1 MKLFTDLKMK
11 YSEMTSGRKNKAE
24 TDDSTEQVY
33 DALTP
38 VIMKDARTEEY
49 FTALNYAFSK
59 NQVRNIAVT
68 GPYGAGK
75 STVILSYLDERKK
88 NDFISVSLADFS
100 LSGKDL
106 EPPKNA
112 EIELSILQQILY
124 KEDKSTLPDSRID
137 RIQKRDKKHIFGIFL
152 SSLSIVLPLFLFS
165 LSVMPKK
172 ILSYYGADEKT
183 LAYVENAF
191 PERLV
196 MGVTLA
202 LISLFF
208 TVRVASKAGF
218 FDKKLKLSKIAFLQ
232 ASADVSA
239 QESSSLL
246 NNCLD
251 EIVYFFSRSRSKVV
265 VFEDLDRLGNSE
277 IFVKLREI
285 NQIIN
290 NKIRNEP
297 VRFIY
302 ACRDDIFL
310 GSDVRTKFFD
320 FILPVV
326 PVLDSRNAYTHL
338 RNKLKDFPVRDSVL
352 LKQTSLY
359 ISDMRSL
366 KNIANEYNVF
376 RRVVDE
382 NKNEAKIF
390 SVIFYKNVYAQDYN
404 LTDKKSG
411 VLFSYIKDY
420 RLGKLHENYFNSL
433 DERKSELEKKVQRL
447 EKETA
452 SSDADVRKEII
463 CRYISEALWAT
474 LYFSQSQHGR
484 SHAAAFTPEQ
494 LHSDESSFLSF
505 FNGCSKCY
513 IGYDAYRNNGYNP
526 VYHSFEVD
534 VSDVENEYKKRAE
547 LVLSDRR
554 QEYQNTLSYLNDANE
569 KIRIRNSI
577 TLAELTLLIGE
588 KKFTQIAEGYIE
600 EGSSPDILDGKQ
612 LETLQTGF
620 LRGGFEVLYY
630 LLTNGYIMQDYMMF
644 RSIFQEGTISAND
657 NDYIKAVG
665 RFTGCKEVN
674 DSFSLDSEKEVIT
687 ELAEQ
692 HYIYREG
699 ALHHQIVT
707 YLMKAP
713 TSINSGYLAVMISK
727 LFEKKPHEIISVF
740 DALASRF
747 IHSESFKDFIICALE
762 KNGYLDRMLSFLQSS
777 EPAPVQINIIINM
790 IAFVKPATSD
800 NPKNYRKFVEEQG
813 FGLVSRLDE
822 NTFQPFMDNI
832 RKLGV
837 IYSDVILP
845 GTDTETRALDY
856 IAEYG
861 MYRFDK
867 ANFRTVVAGLLAKDN
882 VICEDVDARPLS
894 LVTDSGLPQVKSRID
909 SNSDVFVREIFICS
923 DESSSAIVE
932 MLLHDTLSDEEKT
945 EILEQMQFTLPDLKA
960 FGDDFLATDEG
971 RSWRDLFFLHDHVEP
986 HWTSLLEYLH
996 QECDQAVLTGF
1007 IERHADALGMEQ
1019 VALTDDGDEKL
1030 LYERIICD
1038 DDLSE
1043 TAYKAVLHALPV
1055 NTDLWDQ
1062 NLSSENVRRMIFS
1075 NKLSLGTGSFSKV
1088 SEWLGTLTNGDLL
1101 KTLLFWFTQ
1110 FREAFLTDAEYY
1122 LNFYNDL
1129 TFHEYML
1136 ASVCRSAEFTVA
1148 EKAGLVLNGYENY
1161 SEDVLDNLGLSDDVI
1176 KDMIRNAGS
1185 DDLKISLI
1193 LRLLKMGNPTRKD
1206 MSALM
1211 NVLSETEYRKVFS
1224 QKTATLTLNNSY
1236 GAEALFGALQGR
1248 GFITSWS
1255 PISEGKYS
1263 VNCRRKYS
1271 EEDE

>member
-1 MKLFTDLKMK
+1 MK
-11 YSEMTSGRKNKAE
+11 YSEISSGRKDKAV
-24 TDDSTEQVY
+24 TDNSTRQVY

-49 FTALNYAFSK
+49 FTALDYAFSQ

-75 STVILSYLDERKK
+75 STVILSYLDKRQE

-100 LSGKDL
+100 LSGKDQ
-106 EPPKNA
+106 EPPRNA

-124 KEDKSTLPDSRID
+124 KEDKSSLPDSRID

-152 SSLSIVLPLFLFS
+152 SSLSIVFPLFLFS

-172 ILSYYGADEKT
+172 ILSYFGADEKT
-183 LAYVENAF
+183 LAYAENAF

-196 MGVTLA
+196 TGVILA
-202 LISLFF
+202 LIFLFF

-218 FDKKLKLSKIAFLQ
+218 FDKKLKLNKIAFLQ

-290 NKIRNEP
+290 NNIKNEP

-338 RNKLKDFPVRDSVL
+338 RNKLKDFPARDNVL

-366 KNIANEYNVF
+366 KNIANEYNIF

-420 RLGKLHENYFNSL
+420 RLRTIHDNYFNSL
-433 DERKSELEKKVQRL
+433 DEKKAELEEKSHRL

-452 SSDADVRKEII
+452 SSDTDVRKEII
-463 CRYISEALWAT
+463 CRFISEAMWSDV
-474 LYFSQSQHGR
+474 YFSKSQHIRHGTFT
-484 SHAAAFTPEQ
+484 STPEQ
-494 LHSDESSFLSF
+494 LFQDEGSFLSF
-505 FNGCSKCY
+505 FGNNSICF
-513 IGYDAYRNNGYNP
+513 IGYDERGYN
-526 VYHSFEVD
+526 SFRAFQID
-534 VSDVENEYKKRAE
+534 VSDVAEEYKKRAA
-547 LVLSDRR
+547 LVSSNRR
-554 QEYQNTLSYLNDANE
+554 QEYQKTVSNLADVNE
-569 KIRIRNSI
+569 KIRMRNSI
-577 TLAELTLLIGE
+577 SLADLTLFIGE
-588 KKFTQIAEGYIE
+588 KKFIQIAEGYIE
-600 EGSSPDILDGKQ
+600 ECSSPDILDGKQ
-612 LETLQTGF
+612 LETLRTGF

-665 RFTGCKEVN
+665 RFTGCKAVN
-674 DSFSLDSEKEVIT
+674 ESFSLDSEKEVIS

-707 YLMKAP
+707 YLMKIP
-713 TSINSGYLAVMISK
+713 TTKNSVYLSDMISK
-727 LFEKKPHEIISVF
+727 LFEKKAHEVLSVF
-740 DALASRF
+740 EVLASRF
-747 IHSESFKDFIICALE
+747 IHAESFKDFIIYALE

-777 EPAPVQINIIINM
+777 EPAPVQIKIIINM

-800 NPKNYRKFVEEQG
+800 NKVNYSKFVEEQG
-813 FGLVSRLDE
+813 YGLVSRLDE
-822 NTFQPFMDNI
+822 NTFQSFMDNI

-837 IYSDVILP
+837 IYSDIELP
-845 GTDTETRALDY
+845 GTDTEAQALNY
-856 IAEYG
+856 IAEHG

-882 VICEDVDARPLS
+882 VTCEDVDARPLS
-894 LVTDSGLPQVKSRID
+894 LVMDSDLSQVKSRID
-909 SNSDVFVREIFICS
+909 SNSDVFVREMFIGS
-923 DESSSAIVE
+923 DESTSAIVE
-932 MLLHDTLSDEEKT
+932 MLLHDTLSDEAKT
-945 EILEQMQFTLPDLKA
+945 EILEQMQFTVPDMKP
-960 FGDDFLATDEG
+960 FGDDFLSTDEG
-971 RSWRDLFFLHDHVEP
+971 LSCRDLFFLHDHVEP

-996 QECDQAVLTGF
+996 QQCDQAVLTGY
-1007 IERHADALGMEQ
+1007 IERHADALGMQQ
-1019 VALTDDGDEKL
+1019 VALTGDGDEKM

-1038 DDLSE
+1038 DDLSD

-1075 NKLSLGTGSFSKV
+1075 NKLSLGTESFSKV
-1088 SEWLGTLTNGDLL
+1088 TERLGTLTNGDVCRA
-1101 KTLLFWFTQ
+1101 LLFWFTQ
-1110 FREAFLTDAEYY
+1110 FKEAFLADAEYY
-1122 LNFYNDL
+1122 LNSENDQ
-1129 TFHEYML
+1129 TYHECML

-1148 EKAGLVLNGYENY
+1148 DKAGLVLNGYENY
-1161 SEDVLDNLGLSDDVI
+1161 SEDALDNLGLSDDVI

-1193 LRLLKMGNPTRKD
+1193 LRLLKTGNPTRKD
-1206 MSALM
+1206 MSALV
-1211 NVLSETEYRKVFS
+1211 NVLSEKEYRKVFS
-1224 QKTATLTLNNSY
+1224 QKTATLTLKSSSK
-1236 GAEALFGALQGR
+1236 AEALLGALQVS

-1255 PISEGKYS
+1255 VKSEGKYFVTCSRTYS
-1263 VNCRRKYS
+1263 V
-1271 EEDE
+1271 EDE

>member
-1 MKLFTDLKMK
+1 MKFLTDLKIK
-11 YSEMTSGRKNKAE
+11 YSEITSGRKDKAV
-24 TDDSTEQVY
+24 TDNSTGQVY

-38 VIMKDARTEEY
+38 VIMKDARVEEY
-49 FTALNYAFSK
+49 FTALDYAFSES
-59 NQVRNIAVT
+59 QVRNIAVT

-75 STVILSYLDERKK
+75 STVILSYLDKRKE

-100 LSGKDL
+100 ISGKDQ

-137 RIQKRDKKHIFGIFL
+137 RIQKRDIKHILGIFF
-152 SSLSIVLPLFLFS
+152 SSLFIVMPLFLFS

-172 ILSYYGADEKT
+172 ILSYFGADEKT
-183 LAYVENAF
+183 LAYVENTF
-191 PERLV
+191 PERLWIS
-196 MGVTLA
+196 MILA

-208 TVRVASKAGF
+208 TVRAASKAGF

-239 QESSSLL
+239 HESSSLL

-265 VFEDLDRLGNSE
+265 VFEDLDRLGNSD

-290 NKIRNEP
+290 NNIRNEP

-338 RNKLKDFPVRDSVL
+338 RNKLKDFPARDNVL

-376 RRVVDE
+376 RKVVDE

-420 RLGKLHENYFNSL
+420 RLRTLHDNYFNSL
-433 DERKSELEKKVQRL
+433 DDEKAELEVKLHRL

-463 CRYISEALWAT
+463 CRFISKAMWSDV
-474 LYFSQSQHGR
+474 YFSKSQYIHHGTVT
-484 SHAAAFTPEQ
+484 SKPEQ
-494 LHSDESSFLSF
+494 LFQNEESFLSF
-505 FNGCSKCY
+505 FGNDSLCF
-513 IGYDAYRNNGYNP
+513 IGYNERGYS
-526 VYHSFEVD
+526 SFKSFQID
-534 VSDVENEYKKRAE
+534 ISDVTEEYKKRAK
-547 LVLSDRR
+547 LVSSDRR
-554 QEYQNTLSYLNDANE
+554 QEYQKTVSNLADVNE
-569 KIRIRNSI
+569 KIRMRNSI
-577 TLAELTLLIGE
+577 SLADLTLFIGE
-588 KKFTQIAEGYIE
+588 KKFIQIAEGYIE
-600 EGSSPDILDGKQ
+600 ECSSPDILDRKQ
-612 LETLQTGF
+612 LETLRTGF

-665 RFTGCKEVN
+665 RFTGCKAVN
-674 DSFSLDSEKEVIT
+674 ESFSLDSEKEVIS

-707 YLMKAP
+707 YLMKVP
-713 TSINSGYLAVMISK
+713 TTINSGYLSDMISK
-727 LFEKKPHEIISVF
+727 LFEKKAHEVLSVF
-740 DALASRF
+740 EVLASRF
-747 IHSESFKDFIICALE
+747 IQGESFKDFIIYALE
-762 KNGYLDRMLSFLQSS
+762 KNGYLDKILSFLQSS
-777 EPAPVQINIIINM
+777 EPAPVQIKIIINM
-790 IAFVKPATSD
+790 IAFVRPVISD
-800 NPKNYRKFVEEQG
+800 NKVNYRKFVEEHG
-813 FGLVSRLDE
+813 YGLISRLDE
-822 NTFQPFMDNI
+822 NTLQPFMDNI
-832 RKLGV
+832 RELGV
-837 IYSDVILP
+837 IYSDVELP
-845 GTDTETRALDY
+845 GSDTEARALNY
-856 IAEYG
+856 IAEHR
-861 MYRFDK
+861 MYLFDK
-867 ANFRTVVAGLLAKDN
+867 ANFRTVVAGLLSKDN
-882 VICEDVDARPLS
+882 VTCEDVDARPLS
-894 LVTDSGLPQVKSRID
+894 LVTDNDLSQVKSRID
-909 SNSDVFVREIFICS
+909 SNSDVFVRDMLIGS
-923 DESSSAIVE
+923 DESSSVIVN
-932 MLLHDTLSDEEKT
+932 MLLHDTLSDEAKT
-945 EILEQMQFTLPDLKA
+945 EILEQMQFTVPDLKP
-960 FGDDFLATDEG
+960 FGDDFLNTDEG
-971 RSWRDLFFLHDHVEP
+971 LSWRDLFFLHDHVEP
-986 HWTSLLEYLH
+986 HWTSLLEYLQ
-996 QECDQAVLTGF
+996 QECDQVVLSGY
-1007 IERHADALGMEQ
+1007 IERHAEALGMQQ
-1019 VALTDDGDEKL
+1019 VILTGDGDEKL

-1038 DDLSE
+1038 EGLSDA
-1043 TAYKAVLHALPV
+1043 AYEAVLPALPV

-1062 NLSSENVRRMIFS
+1062 NLSSGNVRRIIFS
-1075 NKLSLGTGSFSKV
+1075 NKLSLGTGAFSKV
-1088 SEWLGTLTNGDLL
+1088 TERFGTLTNGAVC

-1110 FREAFLTDAEYY
+1110 CREEFLTDAEYY
-1122 LNFYNDL
+1122 LNSDNDP
-1129 TFHEYML
+1129 TYREYML
-1136 ASVCRSAEFTVA
+1136 ASVCRSADFSVA
-1148 EKAGLVLNGYENY
+1148 EKAGLVLQGYENY
-1161 SEDVLDNLGLSDDVI
+1161 SEEVLDNLGLSDDVI
-1176 KDMIRNAGS
+1176 KYMIGKAGN
-1185 DDLKISLI
+1185 DVLKISLI
-1193 LRLLKMGNPTRKD
+1193 LRLLKTANPTRKD
-1206 MSALM
+1206 MSALV

-1224 QKTATLTLNNSY
+1224 QKTATLTLNNSSE
-1236 GAEALFGALQGR
+1236 AEALLGALQDS
-1248 GFITSWS
+1248 GFIISWS
-1255 PISEGKYS
+1255 VRSEGKYFVICS
-1263 VNCRRKYS
+1263 RRS
-1271 EEDE
+1271 LEEDE

>member
-1 MKLFTDLKMK
+1 MKLFTYLKVK
-11 YSEMTSGRKNKAE
+11 YSEMTSGRKDKAV

-137 RIQKRDKKHIFGIFL
+137 RIQKRDKKHIFGIFF

-172 ILSYYGADEKT
+172 ILSYFGADEKT
-183 LAYVENAF
+183 LAYVDNAF
-191 PERLV
+191 PARLLI
-196 MGVTLA
+196 GVTLA

-265 VFEDLDRLGNSE
+265 VFEDLDRLGNSD

-285 NQIIN
+285 NQIVN
-290 NKIRNEP
+290 NNIRNEP

-338 RNKLKDFPVRDSVL
+338 RNKLKDFPVRDNVL

-411 VLFSYIKDY
+411 VLFSYVKDY
-420 RLGKLHENYFNSL
+420 RLGNLHEQYFNSL
-433 DERKSELEKKVQRL
+433 DEKKAELERKVQRL

-463 CRYISEALWAT
+463 CRYISEALWSG
-474 LYFSQSQHGR
+474 LYFSLSQHPRYNNNGLY
-484 SHAAAFTPEQ
+484 FMPEQ
-494 LHSDESSFLSF
+494 LYRSEEDFLNF
-505 FNGCSKCY
+505 FGRGSHCF
-513 IGYDAYRNNGYNP
+513 IGYDERNSNG
-526 VYHSFEVD
+526 FRAFQVD
-534 VSDVENEYKKRAE
+534 ISDVIDEYKKRAE
-547 LVLSDRR
+547 LVSSDRR
-554 QEYQNTLSYLNDANE
+554 QEYLNAVSYLNDVNE
-569 KIRIRNSI
+569 QIRIRNSI
-577 TLAELTLLIGE
+577 TLADLTLYIGE

-600 EGSSPDILDGKQ
+600 ECSSPDILDEQQ
-612 LETLQTGF
+612 LETLRTGF

-674 DSFSLDSEKEVIT
+674 ESFSLDSEKEVIT
-687 ELAEQ
+687 ELDEQ

-707 YLMKAP
+707 YLMKVP
-713 TSINSGYLAVMISK
+713 TTKNSGYLSDMISK
-727 LFEKKPHEIISVF
+727 LFEKKAHEVLSVF
-740 DALASRF
+740 DVLASKF
-747 IHSESFKDFIICALE
+747 IHAESFKDFIIYALE

-777 EPAPVQINIIINM
+777 ESAPVQIKIIINM

-800 NPKNYRKFVEEQG
+800 NKVNYGKFVEEQG
-813 FGLVSRLDE
+813 YGLVSRLDE

-837 IYSDVILP
+837 IYSDVELS
-845 GTDTETRALDY
+845 GTDSEARALNY
-856 IAEYG
+856 IAEHG

-867 ANFRTVVAGLLAKDN
+867 ANFRTVVAGLLAKDD
-882 VICEDVDARPLS
+882 VTCEDVDARPLS
-894 LVTDSGLPQVKSRID
+894 LVTDSGLSQVKSRID
-909 SNSDVFVREIFICS
+909 SNSDVFVREMFIGS
-923 DESSSAIVE
+923 DENSSAIVE
-932 MLLHDTLSDEEKT
+932 MLLHDNLSDEAKT
-945 EILEQMQFTLPDLKA
+945 EILEQMQFTLPDLKP
-960 FGDDFLATDEG
+960 FGDDFLATYEG

-986 HWTSLLEYLH
+986 HWTTLLEYLH
-996 QECDQAVLTGF
+996 QGCDQAVLTGY
-1007 IERHADALGMEQ
+1007 IERHADDLGMQQ
-1019 VALTDDGDEKL
+1019 VALTGDGDEKL

-1075 NKLSLGTGSFSKV
+1075 NKISLGTGSFSKV
-1088 SEWLGTLTNGDLL
+1088 TEQLGTLTNGGVCR
-1101 KTLLFWFTQ
+1101 TLLFWFTQ
-1110 FREAFLTDAEYY
+1110 FREAFLTDADYY
-1122 LNFYNDL
+1122 LNSANDQ
-1129 TFHEYML
+1129 TFHECML
-1136 ASVCRSAEFTVA
+1136 ASVCRSAAFTVA
-1148 EKAGLVLNGYENY
+1148 EKAGLVLKGYENY

-1193 LRLLKMGNPTRKD
+1193 LRLLKTGNPTIKD
-1206 MSALM
+1206 MSALV
-1211 NVLSETEYRKVFS
+1211 NALSETEYRKVFS
-1224 QKTATLTLNNSY
+1224 QKTATLTLNNSS
-1236 GAEALFGALQGR
+1236 GAEALLGALQGS
-1248 GFITSWS
+1248 GFITSWA
-1255 PISEGKYS
+1255 PKSEGKYF
-1263 VNCRRKYS
+1263 VNCSRKYS

>member
-1 MKLFTDLKMK
+1 MK
-11 YSEMTSGRKNKAE
+11 YSEITSGRKDKAV
-24 TDDSTEQVY
+24 TDNSTEQVY

-49 FTALNYAFSK
+49 FTALDYAFSQ

-75 STVILSYLDERKK
+75 STVILSYLNKRKE

-100 LSGKDL
+100 LSGKDQ

-137 RIQKRDKKHIFGIFL
+137 RIQKRDIKHILGIFF
-152 SSLSIVLPLFLFS
+152 SSLFIVIPLFLFS

-172 ILSYYGADEKT
+172 ILSYFGADEKT

-191 PERLV
+191 PERL
-196 MGVTLA
+196 GISIILA

-265 VFEDLDRLGNSE
+265 VFEDLDRLGNSD

-290 NKIRNEP
+290 NNIINEP

-338 RNKLKDFPVRDSVL
+338 RNKLKDFPVRDNVL

-376 RRVVDE
+376 RKVVDE

-411 VLFSYIKDY
+411 VLFSYINDY
-420 RLGKLHENYFNSL
+420 RLRILHDHYFKSL
-433 DERKSELEKKVQRL
+433 DEEKEELENKVERL
-447 EKETA
+447 KKETA
-452 SSDADVRKEII
+452 SSAADVRKEII
-463 CRYISEALWAT
+463 CRYISESMWSGI
-474 LYFSQSQHGR
+474 YFSTSQHPR
-484 SHAAAFTPEQ
+484 YNNSVYFIPEQ
-494 LHSDESSFLSF
+494 LYKSEEDFLTF
-505 FNGCSKCY
+505 FGRGNACF
-513 IGYDAYRNNGYNP
+513 IGYDERASNGFRAFQINI
-526 VYHSFEVD
+526 
-534 VSDVENEYKKRAE
+534 SDVVEEYKKRAK
-547 LVLSDRR
+547 LVSSDRR
-554 QEYQNTLSYLNDANE
+554 QEYQKTVSHLNDVNE
-569 KIRIRNSI
+569 KVRIRNSI
-577 TLAELTLLIGE
+577 TLAELTLFIGE
-588 KKFTQIAEGYIE
+588 KKFTEIAESYIE
-600 EGSSPDILDGKQ
+600 KCISPDILDVKQ
-612 LETLQTGF
+612 LETLRTGF

-644 RSIFQEGTISAND
+644 RSIFQEGTISVND

-674 DSFSLDSEKEVIT
+674 DSFSLDSEKEVIS

-707 YLMKAP
+707 YLMKVP
-713 TSINSGYLAVMISK
+713 TTINSGYLSDIISK
-727 LFEKKPHEIISVF
+727 LFENKAHEVLSVF
-740 DALASRF
+740 EVLASRF
-747 IHSESFKDFIICALE
+747 IHAESFKDFIICALE
-762 KNGYLDRMLSFLQSS
+762 KNGYLDKMLSFLQSS
-777 EPAPVQINIIINM
+777 EPAPVQIKIIINM
-790 IAFVKPATSD
+790 IAFVKPVTSD
-800 NPKNYRKFVEEQG
+800 NKVNYRKFVEEQG
-813 FGLVSRLDE
+813 YGLISRLDE
-822 NTFQPFMDNI
+822 NTLQPFMDNI
-832 RKLGV
+832 RELGV
-837 IYSDVILP
+837 IYSDVELP
-845 GTDTETRALDY
+845 GSDTEARALNY
-856 IAEYG
+856 IAEHR
-861 MYRFDK
+861 MYLFDK

-882 VICEDVDARPLS
+882 VTCEDVDARPLS
-894 LVTDSGLPQVKSRID
+894 LVTDNDLSQVKSRID
-909 SNSDVFVREIFICS
+909 SNSDVFVRDMLIGS
-923 DESSSAIVE
+923 DESSSVIVN
-932 MLLHDTLSDEEKT
+932 MLLHDTLSDETKT
-945 EILEQMQFTLPDLKA
+945 EILEQMQFTVPDLKP
-960 FGDDFLATDEG
+960 FGDDFLNTDEG
-971 RSWRDLFFLHDHVEP
+971 LSWRDLFFLHDHVEP
-986 HWTSLLEYLH
+986 HWTSLLEYLQ
-996 QECDQAVLTGF
+996 QECDQAVLSGY
-1007 IERHADALGMEQ
+1007 IERHADALGMQQ
-1019 VALTDDGDEKL
+1019 VALTGDGDEKL

-1038 DDLSE
+1038 DGLSDA
-1043 TAYKAVLHALPV
+1043 AYKAVLPALPV

-1062 NLSSENVRRMIFS
+1062 NLSSGNVRRMIFN
-1075 NKLSLGTGSFSKV
+1075 NKLTLGTGSFSKV
-1088 SEWLGTLTNGDLL
+1088 TERLGTLTNGTVCN
-1101 KTLLFWFTQ
+1101 TLLFWFTQ
-1110 FREAFLTDAEYY
+1110 FREEFLTDAEYY
-1122 LNFYNDL
+1122 LNSDNDQ
-1129 TFHEYML
+1129 TYYECML
-1136 ASVCRSAEFTVA
+1136 ASICRSAEFTAA
-1148 EKAGLVLNGYENY
+1148 EKAALVLNGYENY
-1161 SEDVLDNLGLSDDVI
+1161 SEDVLDHLGLSAEVI
-1176 KDMIRNAGS
+1176 KNMIRNADN

-1193 LRLLKMGNPTRKD
+1193 LRLLKTGNPTRND
-1206 MSALM
+1206 MSALV
-1211 NVLSETEYRKVFS
+1211 NVLSEKEYRKVFS
-1224 QKTATLTLNNSY
+1224 QKTATLTLKSSSK
-1236 GAEALFGALQGR
+1236 AEALLGALQGS

-1255 PISEGKYS
+1255 VKSEGKYFVTCS
-1263 VNCRRKYS
+1263 RTYS

>member
-1 MKLFTDLKMK
+1 MK
-11 YSEMTSGRKNKAE
+11 YSEITSGRKDKAV
-24 TDDSTEQVY
+24 TDNSTGQVY

-49 FTALNYAFSK
+49 FTALDNAFSE

-75 STVILSYLDERKK
+75 STVILSYLDKRKEK
-88 NDFISVSLADFS
+88 DFISVSLADFS
-100 LSGKDL
+100 LSGKDQ

-137 RIQKRDKKHIFGIFL
+137 RIQKRDIKHILGIFF

-172 ILSYYGADEKT
+172 ILSYFGADEKT

-191 PERLV
+191 PERLGISV
-196 MGVTLA
+196 ILA
-202 LISLFF
+202 LTSLFF

-218 FDKKLKLSKIAFLQ
+218 FDKKLKLNKIAFLQ

-290 NKIRNEP
+290 NNIKNVP

-338 RNKLKDFPVRDSVL
+338 RNKLKDFPVRDNVL

-376 RRVVDE
+376 RQVVDE

-390 SVIFYKNVYAQDYN
+390 SVIFYKNIYAQDYN

-411 VLFSYIKDY
+411 VLFSFIKDY
-420 RLGKLHENYFNSL
+420 RLRKLHENYFNSL
-433 DERKSELEKKVQRL
+433 DEKKTELEEKSQRL

-463 CRYISEALWAT
+463 CRFISEALWTA
-474 LYFSQSQHGR
+474 LYFCKSQHGR
-484 SHAAAFTPEQ
+484 SHGAAFTPEQ
-494 LHSDESSFLSF
+494 LFSDESIFLSF
-505 FNGCSKCY
+505 FNGSSKCY
-513 IGYDAYRNNGYNP
+513 IGYDGYRNNGYNP
-526 VYHSFEVD
+526 VYHYFEVD
-534 VSDVENEYKKRAE
+534 ISDVENEYKERAE
-547 LVLSDRR
+547 LVSSDRR
-554 QEYQNTLSYLNDANE
+554 QEYQNTVFYLNDVNE
-569 KIRIRNSI
+569 QIRIRNSI
-577 TLAELTLLIGE
+577 TLAELTTLIGE
-588 KKFTQIAEGYIE
+588 KKFTRLAESYIE
-600 EGSSPDILDGKQ
+600 KCSSPDILDGKQ
-612 LETLQTGF
+612 LETLRTGF

-644 RSIFQEGTISAND
+644 RSIFQEGTISVND

-674 DSFSLDSEKEVIT
+674 DSFFLDSEKEVIS

-707 YLMKAP
+707 YLMKVP
-713 TSINSGYLAVMISK
+713 TTINSGYLSDMISK
-727 LFEKKPHEIISVF
+727 LFEKKAHEVLSVF
-740 DALASRF
+740 EVLASRF
-747 IHSESFKDFIICALE
+747 IHGESFKDFIIYALE

-777 EPAPVQINIIINM
+777 ESAPVQIKIIINM
-790 IAFVKPATSD
+790 IAFVKPATS
-800 NPKNYRKFVEEQG
+800 NNKLNYRKFVEEQG
-813 FGLVSRLDE
+813 YGLVSRLDE
-822 NTFQPFMDNI
+822 HTIQPFMNNI
-832 RKLGV
+832 RELGV
-837 IYSDVILP
+837 IYSDVELP
-845 GTDTETRALDY
+845 GSDTEARALNY
-856 IAEYG
+856 IADHG

-867 ANFRTVVAGLLAKDN
+867 ANFTTVVAGLLAKDN
-882 VICEDVDARPLS
+882 VTCEDVDARPLS
-894 LVTDSGLPQVKSRID
+894 LVTDNDLSQVKSRID
-909 SNSDVFVREIFICS
+909 SNSDVFVREMFIGS
-923 DESSSAIVE
+923 GESSSVTVE
-932 MLLHDTLSDEEKT
+932 MLLHDTLSDEAKT
-945 EILEQMQFTLPDLKA
+945 EILEQMQFTVPDLKP
-960 FGDDFLATDEG
+960 FGDDFLNTDEG

-996 QECDQAVLTGF
+996 QECDQAVLTGY
-1007 IERHADALGMEQ
+1007 IERHAEALGMQQ
-1019 VALTDDGDEKL
+1019 VALTGAGDEKL

-1038 DDLSE
+1038 DDLSDA
-1043 TAYKAVLHALPV
+1043 AYKAVLPPLPV

-1062 NLSSENVRRMIFS
+1062 NLSSGNVRRIIFS
-1075 NKLSLGTGSFSKV
+1075 NKLSLGTGAFSKV
-1088 SEWLGTLTNGDLL
+1088 TERFGTLTNGAVC

-1110 FREAFLTDAEYY
+1110 FREEFLTDAEYY
-1122 LNFYNDL
+1122 LNSDNDP
-1129 TFHEYML
+1129 TYREYML
-1136 ASVCRSAEFTVA
+1136 ASVCRSADFSVA
-1148 EKAGLVLNGYENY
+1148 EKAGLVLQGYENY
-1161 SEDVLDNLGLSDDVI
+1161 SEEVLDNLGLSDDVI
-1176 KDMIRNAGS
+1176 KYMIGKAGN
-1185 DDLKISLI
+1185 DVLKISLI
-1193 LRLLKMGNPTRKD
+1193 LRLLKMANPTRKD
-1206 MSALM
+1206 MSALV

-1224 QKTATLTLNNSY
+1224 QKTATLTLNNSSE
-1236 GAEALFGALQGR
+1236 AEALLGALQDS
-1248 GFITSWS
+1248 GFIISWS
-1255 PISEGKYS
+1255 VRSEGKYFVICS
-1263 VNCRRKYS
+1263 RRS
-1271 EEDE
+1271 LEEDE

>member
-1 MKLFTDLKMK
+1 MK
-11 YSEMTSGRKNKAE
+11 YSEITSGRKDKTI
-24 TDDSTEQVY
+24 TDNSTGQVY

-49 FTALNYAFSK
+49 FTALDYAFSE

-75 STVILSYLDERKK
+75 STVILSYLDKRKE

-100 LSGKDL
+100 LSGKDQ

-124 KEDKSTLPDSRID
+124 KEDKSSLPDSRID
-137 RIQKRDKKHIFGIFL
+137 RIQKRDKKHIFGIFF

-172 ILSYYGADEKT
+172 ILSYFGADEET

-196 MGVTLA
+196 TGVMLA

-218 FDKKLKLSKIAFLQ
+218 FDKKLKLNKIAFLQ

-290 NKIRNEP
+290 NNIKNEP

-320 FILPVV
+320 FILPIV

-338 RNKLKDFPVRDSVL
+338 RNKLKDFPARDNVL

-411 VLFSYIKDY
+411 VLFSFIKDY
-420 RLGKLHENYFNSL
+420 RLGKLHEHYFNSL
-433 DERKSELEKKVQRL
+433 DEKKAELEEKSQRL

-463 CRYISEALWAT
+463 CRYISEKLWVS
-474 LYFSQSQHGR
+474 LYFCKSQHGP
-484 SHAAAFTPEQ
+484 SNGAAFTPEQ
-494 LHSDESSFLSF
+494 LYIDSGTFLSF
-505 FNGCSKCY
+505 FNGSSKCY
-513 IGYDAYRNNGYNP
+513 IGYDVNRNNGYNA
-526 VYHSFEVD
+526 VYNYFEVD

-547 LVLSDRR
+547 LVYSDRR
-554 QEYQNTLSYLNDANE
+554 QQYQNAISHLNDVNE

-577 TLAELTLLIGE
+577 TLADLTLFIGE
-588 KKFTQIAEGYIE
+588 KKFIQIAEGYIE
-600 EGSSPDILDGKQ
+600 ECSSPDILDGKQ
-612 LETLQTGF
+612 LETLRTGF

-644 RSIFQEGTISAND
+644 RSIFQEGTISVND

-665 RFTGCKEVN
+665 RFTGCKAVN
-674 DSFSLDSEKEVIT
+674 DSFSLDSEKEVIS

-707 YLMKAP
+707 YLMKIP
-713 TSINSGYLAVMISK
+713 TTKNSAYLSVMISK
-727 LFEKKPHEIISVF
+727 LFEKKAHEVLSVF
-740 DALASRF
+740 EVLASKF
-747 IHSESFKDFIICALE
+747 IHVESFKDFIIYALE

-777 EPAPVQINIIINM
+777 ESAPVQIKIIINM

-800 NPKNYRKFVEEQG
+800 NKVNYRKFVEEQG
-813 FGLVSRLDE
+813 YGLISRLDE
-822 NTFQPFMDNI
+822 NTLQPFMDNI
-832 RKLGV
+832 RELGV
-837 IYSDVILP
+837 SYCDVKLP
-845 GTDTETRALDY
+845 GTDTEARALNY
-856 IAEYG
+856 IAEHR

-867 ANFRTVVAGLLAKDN
+867 ANFRTVVAGLLVKDN
-882 VICEDVDARPLS
+882 VTCEDVDARPLS
-894 LVTDSGLPQVKSRID
+894 LVTDNDLSQVKSRID
-909 SNSDVFVREIFICS
+909 SNSDVFVREMFIGS
-923 DESSSAIVE
+923 DESSSVTVE
-932 MLLHDTLSDEEKT
+932 MLLHDTLSDEAKT
-945 EILEQMQFTLPDLKA
+945 EILEQVQFTVPDLKP
-960 FGDDFLATDEG
+960 FGDDFLNTDEG
-971 RSWRDLFFLHDHVEP
+971 LSWQDLFFLHDHVEP

-996 QECDQAVLTGF
+996 QECDQAVLTGY
-1007 IERHADALGMEQ
+1007 INRHADALGMQQ
-1019 VALTDDGDEKL
+1019 VALTGDGDEKL

-1062 NLSSENVRRMIFS
+1062 NLSSGNVRRMIFS
-1075 NKLSLGTGSFSKV
+1075 NKLTLGTGSFSKV
-1088 SEWLGTLTNGDLL
+1088 TERLGTLTNGVVCR
-1101 KTLLFWFTQ
+1101 TLLFWFTQ
-1110 FREAFLTDAEYY
+1110 FREEFLNDAEYY
-1122 LNFYNDL
+1122 LNSDNDQ
-1129 TFHEYML
+1129 TYHECIL

-1161 SEDVLDNLGLSDDVI
+1161 SEDVLESLGLSDDVM
-1176 KDMIRNAGS
+1176 KDMIRNAGN
-1185 DDLKISLI
+1185 DELKISLI
-1193 LRLLKMGNPTRKD
+1193 LRLLKTGNPARKD
-1206 MSALM
+1206 MSALVD
-1211 NVLSETEYRKVFS
+1211 VLSETEYRKVFS
-1224 QKTATLTLNNSY
+1224 QKTATLTLNNSSE
-1236 GAEALFGALQGR
+1236 AEALLGALQGS

-1255 PISEGKYS
+1255 AKSEGKYF
-1263 VNCRRKYS
+1263 VNCSRKYS

>member
-1 MKLFTDLKMK
+1 
-11 YSEMTSGRKNKAE
+11 MTPGRKNKAV

-38 VIMKDARTEEY
+38 VIIKDARTEEY

-137 RIQKRDKKHIFGIFL
+137 RIQKRDIKHIISIFF
-152 SSLSIVLPLFLFS
+152 SSFFIVMPLFLFS

-172 ILSYYGADEKT
+172 ILSYFGADVKT
-183 LAYVENAF
+183 LAYVESAF
-191 PERLV
+191 PERLWIS
-196 MGVTLA
+196 MILA

-265 VFEDLDRLGNSE
+265 VFEDLDRLGNSD

-290 NKIRNEP
+290 NNTRNEP

-338 RNKLKDFPVRDSVL
+338 RNKLKDFPVRDNVL

-376 RRVVDE
+376 RKVVDE

-411 VLFSYIKDY
+411 VLFSYINDY
-420 RLGKLHENYFNSL
+420 RLRTLHDHYFKSL
-433 DERKSELEKKVQRL
+433 DEEKEELEKKVERL
-447 EKETA
+447 KKETA
-452 SSDADVRKEII
+452 SSAADVRKEII
-463 CRYISEALWAT
+463 CRYISEAMWSGI
-474 LYFSQSQHGR
+474 YFSTSQYPRYNNNGVY
-484 SHAAAFTPEQ
+484 FIPEQ
-494 LHSDESSFLSF
+494 LYKSEEDFLTF
-505 FNGCSKCY
+505 FGRGNACF
-513 IGYDAYRNNGYNP
+513 IGYDERNSNG
-526 VYHSFEVD
+526 FRAFQID
-534 VSDVENEYKKRAE
+534 ISDVVEEYKKRAK
-547 LVLSDRR
+547 LVSSDRK
-554 QEYQNTLSYLNDANE
+554 QEYQKTVSHLNYVNE
-569 KIRIRNSI
+569 KVRIRNSI
-577 TLAELTLLIGE
+577 SLAELTLFIGE
-588 KKFTQIAEGYIE
+588 KKFTEIAESYIE
-600 EGSSPDILDGKQ
+600 KYISPDILDVKQ
-612 LETLQTGF
+612 LETLRTGF

-644 RSIFQEGTISAND
+644 RSIFQEGTISVND

-674 DSFSLDSEKEVIT
+674 DSFSLDSEKEVIS

-707 YLMKAP
+707 YLMKVP
-713 TSINSGYLAVMISK
+713 TTINSGYLSDMISK
-727 LFEKKPHEIISVF
+727 LFENKAHEVLSVF
-740 DALASRF
+740 EVLASKF
-747 IHSESFKDFIICALE
+747 IHGESFKDFIICALE
-762 KNGYLDRMLSFLQSS
+762 KNGYLDKMLSFLQSS
-777 EPAPVQINIIINM
+777 EPAPVEIKIIINM
-790 IAFVKPATSD
+790 IAFVKPVTSD
-800 NPKNYRKFVEEQG
+800 NKVNYRKFVEEQG
-813 FGLVSRLDE
+813 YGLISRLDE
-822 NTFQPFMDNI
+822 NTLQPFMDNI
-832 RKLGV
+832 RELGV
-837 IYSDVILP
+837 IYSDVELP
-845 GTDTETRALDY
+845 GSDTEAWALNY
-856 IAEYG
+856 IAEHH
-861 MYRFDK
+861 MYLFDK

-882 VICEDVDARPLS
+882 VTCEDVDARPLS
-894 LVTDSGLPQVKSRID
+894 LVTDNDLSQVKSRID
-909 SNSDVFVREIFICS
+909 SNSDVFVRDMLIGS
-923 DESSSAIVE
+923 DESSSVIVN
-932 MLLHDTLSDEEKT
+932 MLLHGPLSDEAKT
-945 EILEQMQFTLPDLKA
+945 EILEQMQFTVPDLKP
-960 FGDDFLATDEG
+960 FGDDFLNTDEG
-971 RSWRDLFFLHDHVEP
+971 LSWRDLFFLHDHVEP
-986 HWTSLLEYLH
+986 HWTSLLEYLQH
-996 QECDQAVLTGF
+996 ECDQAVLSGY
-1007 IERHADALGMEQ
+1007 IERHAEALGMQQ
-1019 VALTDDGDEKL
+1019 VVLTGDGDEKL

-1038 DDLSE
+1038 DGLSDA
-1043 TAYKAVLHALPV
+1043 AYKAVLPVLPV

-1062 NLSSENVRRMIFS
+1062 NLSSRNVRRMIFN
-1075 NKLSLGTGSFSKV
+1075 NKLTLGTGSFSKV
-1088 SEWLGTLTNGDLL
+1088 TERLGTLTNGAVC

-1110 FREAFLTDAEYY
+1110 FREEFLTDAEYY
-1122 LNFYNDL
+1122 LHSDNDQ
-1129 TFHEYML
+1129 TYHEYML
-1136 ASVCRSAEFTVA
+1136 ASICRSAEFTAA
-1148 EKAGLVLNGYENY
+1148 EKTALVLNGYENY
-1161 SEDVLDNLGLSDDVI
+1161 SEDVLDNLGLSAEII
-1176 KDMIRNAGS
+1176 KNMIRNADN

-1193 LRLLKMGNPTRKD
+1193 LRLLKTGNPTRND
-1206 MSALM
+1206 MSALV
-1211 NVLSETEYRKVFS
+1211 NVLSEKEYRKVFS
-1224 QKTATLTLNNSY
+1224 QKTATLTLKSSSK
-1236 GAEALFGALQGR
+1236 AEALLGALQGS

-1255 PISEGKYS
+1255 ARSEGKYFVTCS
-1263 VNCRRKYS
+1263 RKYS
-1271 EEDE
+1271 EDDE

>member
-1 MKLFTDLKMK
+1 MKLFMDLKMK
-11 YSEMTSGRKNKAE
+11 YKEITSGRKDKAV
-24 TDDSTEQVY
+24 TDISTEQVY

-38 VIMKDARTEEY
+38 VIIKDARTEEY
-49 FTALNYAFSK
+49 FTALDYAFSK

-75 STVILSYLDERKK
+75 STVILSYLDERKEK
-88 NDFISVSLADFS
+88 DFISVSLADFS
-100 LSGKDL
+100 LSGKDQ

-137 RIQKRDKKHIFGIFL
+137 RIQKRDIKHILAIFF
-152 SSLSIVLPLFLFS
+152 SSLSIVMPLFLFS

-172 ILSYYGADEKT
+172 ILSYFGADEKT

-191 PERLV
+191 PARLLISV
-196 MGVTLA
+196 ILA

-265 VFEDLDRLGNSE
+265 VFEDLDRLGNSD

-290 NKIRNEP
+290 NNIRNEP

-338 RNKLKDFPVRDSVL
+338 RNKLKDFPARDNVL

-376 RRVVDE
+376 RKVVDE

-420 RLGKLHENYFNSL
+420 RLRKLHEHYFNSL
-433 DERKSELEKKVQRL
+433 DEKKAELEKKAQRL

-452 SSDADVRKEII
+452 SSAADVRKEII
-463 CRYISEALWAT
+463 CRYISETMWSGV
-474 LYFSQSQHGR
+474 YFSTSQHPRYNNGIH
-484 SHAAAFTPEQ
+484 SDAEQ
-494 LHSDESSFLSF
+494 LYKSEEHFLNF
-505 FNGCSKCY
+505 FGRGGHCF
-513 IGYDAYRNNGYNP
+513 IGYDERNSN
-526 VYHSFEVD
+526 SFRAFQID
-534 VSDVENEYKKRAE
+534 ISDVVEEYNKRAE
-547 LVLSDRR
+547 LVSSGRR
-554 QEYQNTLSYLNDANE
+554 QEYQETLSYLNDVNE

-577 TLAELTLLIGE
+577 SLAELTTLIGE
-588 KKFTQIAEGYIE
+588 KTFTQLAESYIDE
-600 EGSSPDILDGKQ
+600 CSSPDILDGKQ
-612 LETLQTGF
+612 LETLRTGF

-644 RSIFQEGTISAND
+644 RSIFQEGTISVND

-707 YLMKAP
+707 YLMKVP
-713 TSINSGYLAVMISK
+713 TSINSGYLSVMISK

-740 DALASRF
+740 DVLASKF
-747 IHSESFKDFIICALE
+747 IHGESFKDFIIYALE
-762 KNGYLDRMLSFLQSS
+762 KNGYLDCMLSVLQAT
-777 EPAPVQINIIINM
+777 EPAPVRIKTIINM

-800 NPKNYRKFVEEQG
+800 NPKNYRKFVEEQEY
-813 FGLVSRLDE
+813 GLLSRLDE

-837 IYSDVILP
+837 IYTDVKLP
-845 GTDTETRALDY
+845 GTDTEARALNY
-856 IAEYG
+856 IAEHG

-882 VICEDVDARPLS
+882 VTCEDVDARPLS
-894 LVTDSGLPQVKSRID
+894 LVTDNDLSQVKSRID
-909 SNSDVFVREIFICS
+909 SNSDVFVREMFIGS
-923 DESSSAIVE
+923 DESSSTIVE
-932 MLLHDTLSDEEKT
+932 MLLHDTLSDEAKT
-945 EILEQMQFTLPDLKA
+945 EILEQMQFTVPNLKP
-960 FGDDFLATDEG
+960 FGDDFLNTDEG
-971 RSWRDLFFLHDHVEP
+971 RSWRDLFFIHDHVEP

-996 QECDQAVLTGF
+996 QECDQAVLTGY
-1007 IERHADALGMEQ
+1007 IERHAEALGMQQ
-1019 VALTDDGDEKL
+1019 VALTGDGDEKL

-1038 DDLSE
+1038 DDLSDA
-1043 TAYKAVLHALPV
+1043 AYKAVLHALPV

-1062 NLSSENVRRMIFS
+1062 NLSSGNVRRMIFS
-1075 NKLSLGTGSFSKV
+1075 NKLTLGTGSFSKV
-1088 SEWLGTLTNGDLL
+1088 TERLSTLTNGVVC

-1110 FREAFLTDAEYY
+1110 FREEFLTNAEFY
-1122 LNFYNDL
+1122 LNSDNDE
-1129 TFHEYML
+1129 TYHECML
-1136 ASVCRSAEFTVA
+1136 ASVCRSAEFSVA
-1148 EKAGLVLNGYENY
+1148 EKAVLVLNGYENY
-1161 SEDVLDNLGLSDDVI
+1161 SEDVLNNFGLSDDVI
-1176 KDMIRNAGS
+1176 KMMIRNAGT

-1193 LRLLKMGNPTRKD
+1193 LRLLKTGNPARKD
-1206 MSALM
+1206 ISALV

-1224 QKTATLTLNNSY
+1224 QKTATLTLNNSSE
-1236 GAEALFGALQGR
+1236 AEALLGALQGS

-1255 PISEGKYS
+1255 AKSEGKYF
-1263 VNCRRKYS
+1263 VICRRTYS

>member
-11 YSEMTSGRKNKAE
+11 YKEITSGRKDKAV
-24 TDDSTEQVY
+24 TDISTEQVY

-38 VIMKDARTEEY
+38 VIIKDARTEEY
-49 FTALNYAFSK
+49 FTALDYAFSK

-75 STVILSYLDERKK
+75 STVILSYLDKRKE

-100 LSGKDL
+100 LSGKDQ

-124 KEDKSTLPDSRID
+124 KEDKSSLPDSRID
-137 RIQKRDKKHIFGIFL
+137 RIQKRDKKHIFGIFF
-152 SSLSIVLPLFLFS
+152 SSLSIILPLFLFS
-165 LSVMPKK
+165 LSVMPQK
-172 ILSYYGADEKT
+172 ILSYFGEDEKT
-183 LAYVENAF
+183 LAYFENAF
-191 PERLV
+191 PARLV
-196 MGVTLA
+196 IGVILA
-202 LISLFF
+202 LVSLFS

-232 ASADVSA
+232 ASADISA

-290 NKIRNEP
+290 NNIRNEP

-320 FILPVV
+320 FILPIV

-338 RNKLKDFPVRDSVL
+338 RNKLKDFPDRDNVL

-376 RRVVDE
+376 RRVVEE
-382 NKNEAKIF
+382 NQNEAKIF

-420 RLGKLHENYFNSL
+420 RLRTLHDHYFKSL
-433 DERKSELEKKVQRL
+433 DEEKEEFEEKVERL

-452 SSDADVRKEII
+452 SSAADVRKQII
-463 CRYISEALWAT
+463 CRYLSEALWT
-474 LYFSQSQHGR
+474 SFYFCQSQHGR
-484 SHAAAFTPEQ
+484 SHGTAFPPEQ
-494 LHSDESSFLSF
+494 LYRDDSTFLSF
-505 FNGCSKCY
+505 FNGSSKCY
-513 IGYDAYRNNGYNP
+513 IGYDGYRQNAYSPTYIC
-526 VYHSFEVD
+526 FEVD
-534 VSDVENEYKKRAE
+534 TSDVDKEYKKRAE
-547 LVLSDRR
+547 LVSSDRR
-554 QEYQNTLSYLNDANE
+554 QEYQKNVSYLADVNE
-569 KIRIRNSI
+569 RIRLRNSI
-577 TLAELTLLIGE
+577 SLADLTLFIGE
-588 KKFTQIAEGYIE
+588 KKFIQIAEGYIE
-600 EGSSPDILDGKQ
+600 KCSSPDILDGKQ
-612 LETLQTGF
+612 LETLRTGF

-644 RSIFQEGTISAND
+644 RSIFQEGTISVND

-665 RFTGCKEVN
+665 RYTGCKEVN

-687 ELAEQ
+687 ELDEQ

-707 YLMKAP
+707 YLMKVP
-713 TSINSGYLAVMISK
+713 TTKNSGYLSDMISK
-727 LFEKKPHEIISVF
+727 LFEKKAHEVLSVF
-740 DALASRF
+740 EVLASKF
-747 IHSESFKDFIICALE
+747 IHAESFKDFIIYALE
-762 KNGYLDRMLSFLQSS
+762 KNGYLDSMLSVLQTT
-777 EPAPVQINIIINM
+777 EPAPVRIKIIINM

-800 NPKNYRKFVEEQG
+800 NKVNYGKFVEEQG
-813 FGLVSRLDE
+813 YGLVSRLDE

-832 RKLGV
+832 RKLDV
-837 IYSDVILP
+837 IYSDVELP
-845 GTDTETRALDY
+845 GTDTEARALNY
-856 IAEYG
+856 IAEHG

-882 VICEDVDARPLS
+882 VTGEDVDARPLS
-894 LVTDSGLPQVKSRID
+894 LVTDSGLSQVKSRID
-909 SNSDVFVREIFICS
+909 SNSDVFVREMFIGS

-932 MLLHDTLSDEEKT
+932 MLLHDTLSDEAKT
-945 EILEQMQFTLPDLKA
+945 EVLEQMQFTLPDLKP

-996 QECDQAVLTGF
+996 QGCDQAVLTGY
-1007 IERHADALGMEQ
+1007 IERHADALGMQQ
-1019 VALTDDGDEKL
+1019 VALTGDGDEKL

-1062 NLSSENVRRMIFS
+1062 NLSSGNVRRMIFS
-1075 NKLSLGTGSFSKV
+1075 NKLTLGTGSFSKV
-1088 SEWLGTLTNGDLL
+1088 TERLGTLTDGDVC
-1101 KTLLFWFTQ
+1101 KALLFWFTQ

-1122 LNFYNDL
+1122 LNSDNDQ
-1129 TFHEYML
+1129 TFHECML
-1136 ASVCRSAEFTVA
+1136 ALVCRSAAFTVA
-1148 EKAGLVLNGYENY
+1148 EKAGLVLNGYEKY

-1176 KDMIRNAGS
+1176 KDMIRNAGN

-1193 LRLLKMGNPTRKD
+1193 LRLLKTGNPTRKD
-1206 MSALM
+1206 MSALV
-1211 NVLSETEYRKVFS
+1211 NVFSETEYRKVFS
-1224 QKTATLTLNNSY
+1224 QKTATLTLNNSSE
-1236 GAEALFGALQGR
+1236 AEALLGALQGS

-1255 PISEGKYS
+1255 AKSEGKYF
-1263 VNCRRKYS
+1263 VICRRTYS

>member
-1 MKLFTDLKMK
+1 
-11 YSEMTSGRKNKAE
+11 MTPGRKNKAV

-38 VIMKDARTEEY
+38 VIIKDARTEEY

-137 RIQKRDKKHIFGIFL
+137 RIQKRDIKHIISIFF
-152 SSLSIVLPLFLFS
+152 SSFFIVMPLFLFS

-172 ILSYYGADEKT
+172 ILSYFGADVKT
-183 LAYVENAF
+183 LAYVESAF
-191 PERLV
+191 PERLWIS
-196 MGVTLA
+196 MILA

-239 QESSSLL
+239 QESSSLM

-265 VFEDLDRLGNSE
+265 VFEDLDRLGNSD

-290 NKIRNEP
+290 NNTRNEP

-338 RNKLKDFPVRDSVL
+338 RNKLKDFPVRDNVL

-376 RRVVDE
+376 RKVVDE

-411 VLFSYIKDY
+411 VLFSYINDY
-420 RLGKLHENYFNSL
+420 RLRTLHDHYFKSL
-433 DERKSELEKKVQRL
+433 DEEKEELEKKVERL
-447 EKETA
+447 KKETA
-452 SSDADVRKEII
+452 SSAADVRKEII
-463 CRYISEALWAT
+463 CRYISEAMWSGI
-474 LYFSQSQHGR
+474 YFSTSQYPRYNNNGVY
-484 SHAAAFTPEQ
+484 FIPEQ
-494 LHSDESSFLSF
+494 LYKSEEDFLTF
-505 FNGCSKCY
+505 FGRGNACF
-513 IGYDAYRNNGYNP
+513 IGYDERNSNG
-526 VYHSFEVD
+526 FRAFQID
-534 VSDVENEYKKRAE
+534 ISDVVEEYKKRAK
-547 LVLSDRR
+547 LVSSDRK
-554 QEYQNTLSYLNDANE
+554 QEYQKTVSHLNYVNE
-569 KIRIRNSI
+569 KVRIRNSI
-577 TLAELTLLIGE
+577 SLAELTLFIGE
-588 KKFTQIAEGYIE
+588 KKFTEIAESYIE
-600 EGSSPDILDGKQ
+600 KYISPDILDVKQ
-612 LETLQTGF
+612 LETLRTGF

-644 RSIFQEGTISAND
+644 RSIFQEGTISVND

-674 DSFSLDSEKEVIT
+674 DSFSLDSEKEVIS

-707 YLMKAP
+707 YLMKVP
-713 TSINSGYLAVMISK
+713 TTINSGYLSDMISK
-727 LFEKKPHEIISVF
+727 LFENKAHEVLSVF
-740 DALASRF
+740 EVLASKF
-747 IHSESFKDFIICALE
+747 IHGESFKDFIICALE
-762 KNGYLDRMLSFLQSS
+762 KNGYLDKMLSFLQSS
-777 EPAPVQINIIINM
+777 EPAPVEIKIIINM
-790 IAFVKPATSD
+790 IAFVKPVTSD
-800 NPKNYRKFVEEQG
+800 NKVNYRKFVEEQG
-813 FGLVSRLDE
+813 YGLISRLDE
-822 NTFQPFMDNI
+822 NTLQPFMDNI
-832 RKLGV
+832 RELGV
-837 IYSDVILP
+837 IYSDVELP
-845 GTDTETRALDY
+845 GSDTEAWALNY
-856 IAEYG
+856 IAEHH
-861 MYRFDK
+861 MYLFDK

-882 VICEDVDARPLS
+882 VTCEDVDARPLS
-894 LVTDSGLPQVKSRID
+894 LVTDNDLSQVKSRID
-909 SNSDVFVREIFICS
+909 SNSDVFVRDMLIGS
-923 DESSSAIVE
+923 DESSSVIVN
-932 MLLHDTLSDEEKT
+932 MLLHGPLSDEAKT
-945 EILEQMQFTLPDLKA
+945 EILEQMQFTVPDLKP
-960 FGDDFLATDEG
+960 FGDDFLNTDEG
-971 RSWRDLFFLHDHVEP
+971 LSWRDLFFLHDHVEP
-986 HWTSLLEYLH
+986 HWTSLLEYLQH
-996 QECDQAVLTGF
+996 ECDQAVLSGY
-1007 IERHADALGMEQ
+1007 IERHAEALGMQQ
-1019 VALTDDGDEKL
+1019 VVLTGDGDEKL

-1038 DDLSE
+1038 DGLSDA
-1043 TAYKAVLHALPV
+1043 AYKAVLPVLPV

-1062 NLSSENVRRMIFS
+1062 NLSSRNVRRMIFN
-1075 NKLSLGTGSFSKV
+1075 NKLTLGTGSFSKV
-1088 SEWLGTLTNGDLL
+1088 TERLGTLTNGAVC

-1110 FREAFLTDAEYY
+1110 FREEFLTDAEYY
-1122 LNFYNDL
+1122 LNSNNDQ
-1129 TFHEYML
+1129 TYHEYML
-1136 ASVCRSAEFTVA
+1136 ASICRSAEFTAA
-1148 EKAGLVLNGYENY
+1148 EKTALVLNGYENY
-1161 SEDVLDNLGLSDDVI
+1161 SEDVLDNLGLSAEII
-1176 KDMIRNAGS
+1176 KNMIRNADN

-1193 LRLLKMGNPTRKD
+1193 LRLLKTGNPTRND
-1206 MSALM
+1206 MSALV
-1211 NVLSETEYRKVFS
+1211 NVLSEKEYRKVFS
-1224 QKTATLTLNNSY
+1224 QKTATLTLKSSSK
-1236 GAEALFGALQGR
+1236 AEALLGALQGS

-1255 PISEGKYS
+1255 ARSEGKYFVTCS
-1263 VNCRRKYS
+1263 RKYS
-1271 EEDE
+1271 EDDE

>member
-1 MKLFTDLKMK
+1 MK
-11 YSEMTSGRKNKAE
+11 YSEITSGRKDKAV
-24 TDDSTEQVY
+24 TDNSTGQVY

-49 FTALNYAFSK
+49 FTALDYAFSQ

-75 STVILSYLDERKK
+75 STVILSYLDKRKE

-100 LSGKDL
+100 LSGKDQ

-124 KEDKSTLPDSRID
+124 KEDKSSLPDSRID

-152 SSLSIVLPLFLFS
+152 SSLSILFPLFLFS

-172 ILSYYGADEKT
+172 ILSYFGADEKT
-183 LAYVENAF
+183 LAYAENAF

-196 MGVTLA
+196 TGVILA
-202 LISLFF
+202 LIFLFF

-218 FDKKLKLSKIAFLQ
+218 FDKKLKLNKIAFLQ

-290 NKIRNEP
+290 NNIKNEP

-338 RNKLKDFPVRDSVL
+338 RNKLKDFPARDNVL

-366 KNIANEYNVF
+366 KNIANEYNIF

-411 VLFSYIKDY
+411 VLFSFIKDY
-420 RLGKLHENYFNSL
+420 RLGKLHEHYFNSL
-433 DERKSELEKKVQRL
+433 DEKKAELEEKSQRL

-452 SSDADVRKEII
+452 SSAADVRKEII
-463 CRYISEALWAT
+463 CRYISEAMWSDV
-474 LYFSQSQHGR
+474 YFSKSEHIR
-484 SHAAAFTPEQ
+484 HNTVTFTSES
-494 LHSDESSFLSF
+494 LYKDEDSFLSF
-505 FNGCSKCY
+505 FCNGSIVF
-513 IGYDAYRNNGYNP
+513 IGYNHNERGYN
-526 VYHSFEVD
+526 SFKAFQVD
-534 VSDVENEYKKRAE
+534 ISNVTEEYKKRSQ
-547 LVLSDRR
+547 LVRSDRR
-554 QEYQNTLSYLNDANE
+554 KEYQKTVSHLNDVNE

-577 TLAELTLLIGE
+577 TLADLTLFIGE
-588 KKFTQIAEGYIE
+588 RKFTEIAESYIE
-600 EGSSPDILDGKQ
+600 KCISPDILDVKQ
-612 LETLQTGF
+612 LETLRTGF

-644 RSIFQEGTISAND
+644 RSIFQEGTISVND

-665 RFTGCKEVN
+665 RFTGCKAVN
-674 DSFSLDSEKEVIT
+674 DSFSLDSEKEVIS

-707 YLMKAP
+707 YLMKIH
-713 TSINSGYLAVMISK
+713 TTKNSGYLAVMISK
-727 LFEKKPHEIISVF
+727 LFENKAHEVLSVF
-740 DALASRF
+740 EVLASRF
-747 IHSESFKDFIICALE
+747 IYGESFKDFIICALE

-800 NPKNYRKFVEEQG
+800 NKVNYRKFVEEQG
-813 FGLVSRLDE
+813 YGLISRLDE
-822 NTFQPFMDNI
+822 NTLQPFMDNI
-832 RKLGV
+832 RELGV
-837 IYSDVILP
+837 IYSDVELP
-845 GTDTETRALDY
+845 GSDTEARALNY
-856 IAEYG
+856 IAEHR

-882 VICEDVDARPLS
+882 VTCEDVDARPLS
-894 LVTDSGLPQVKSRID
+894 LVTDNDLSQVKSRID
-909 SNSDVFVREIFICS
+909 SNSDVFVRDMLIGS
-923 DESSSAIVE
+923 DESSSVIVN
-932 MLLHDTLSDEEKT
+932 MLLHAPLSDETKT
-945 EILEQMQFTLPDLKA
+945 EILEQMQFTVPDLKP
-960 FGDDFLATDEG
+960 FGDDFLNTDEG
-971 RSWRDLFFLHDHVEP
+971 LSWRDLFFLHDHVEP
-986 HWTSLLEYLH
+986 HWTSLLEYLQ
-996 QECDQAVLTGF
+996 QECDQAVLSGY
-1007 IERHADALGMEQ
+1007 IERHAEALGMQQ
-1019 VALTDDGDEKL
+1019 VALTGDADEKL
-1030 LYERIICD
+1030 FYERIICD
-1038 DDLSE
+1038 DDLSDA
-1043 TAYKAVLHALPV
+1043 AYKAVLPALPV

-1062 NLSSENVRRMIFS
+1062 NLSSGNVRRMIFS
-1075 NKLSLGTGSFSKV
+1075 NKLTLGTGSFSKV
-1088 SEWLGTLTNGDLL
+1088 TERLGTLTNGALC

-1110 FREAFLTDAEYY
+1110 FREEFLTDAEYY
-1122 LNFYNDL
+1122 LNSDNDQ
-1129 TFHEYML
+1129 TYHECML
-1136 ASVCRSAEFTVA
+1136 ASVCRSAEFTAA

-1161 SEDVLDNLGLSDDVI
+1161 SEDALDNLGLSAEVI
-1176 KDMIRNAGS
+1176 KNMIRNADS

-1193 LRLLKMGNPTRKD
+1193 LRLLKTGNPTRND
-1206 MSALM
+1206 MSALV
-1211 NVLSETEYRKVFS
+1211 NVLSEKEYRKVFS
-1224 QKTATLTLNNSY
+1224 QKTATLTLKSSSK
-1236 GAEALFGALQGR
+1236 AEALLGALQGS

-1255 PISEGKYS
+1255 VKSEGKYFVTCS
-1263 VNCRRKYS
+1263 RTYS